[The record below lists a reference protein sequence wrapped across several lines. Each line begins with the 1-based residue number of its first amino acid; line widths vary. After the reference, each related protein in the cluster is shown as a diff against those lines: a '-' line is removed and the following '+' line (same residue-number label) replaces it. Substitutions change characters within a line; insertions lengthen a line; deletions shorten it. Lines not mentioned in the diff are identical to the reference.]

1 MLMSAL
7 FPIVKTWKKLRNP
20 LVGEWMNKLWFTQ
33 IIKYYSAIKRNE
45 LSSHKKTWRKLKC
58 MLLSER
64 SPSKKAT

>member
-1 MLMSAL
+1 
-7 FPIVKTWKKLRNP
+7 
-20 LVGEWMNKLWFTQ
+20 MNKLWFTQ